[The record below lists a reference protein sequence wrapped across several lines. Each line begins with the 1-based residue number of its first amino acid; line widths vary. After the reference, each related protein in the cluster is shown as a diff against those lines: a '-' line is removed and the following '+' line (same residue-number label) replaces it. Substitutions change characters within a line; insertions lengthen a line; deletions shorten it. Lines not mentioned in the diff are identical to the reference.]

1 MEVSILFRSEDQ
13 PFGLKTVEK
22 PKAETFS
29 GIQCRMSRGLF
40 AGHVRSEH
48 YPVVEASG
56 LEKSVIFRVQETLH
70 PKHTMQQSII
80 SQNASSSTLNYQEL
94 RKYGVLFVQEE
105 NFPIGDDEVEI
116 RSHLRKK

>member
-29 GIQCRMSRGLF
+29 GIQCRMNRGLF
-40 AGHVRSEH
+40 GGHVRSEH

-80 SQNASSSTLNYQEL
+80 SQNASS
-94 RKYGVLFVQEE
+94 
-105 NFPIGDDEVEI
+105 
-116 RSHLRKK
+116 